1 MIDKNT
7 YKHFGLAFIGALVI
21 TLIFNEM
28 WASFVMLALIVGW
41 ELFQAIALTIKHN
54 RLRWQSIVWDIGTGI
69 FGTVIGCVIV
79 VWVQNIIH

>member
-28 WASFVMLALIVGW
+28 WASFVMLTAIITW
-41 ELFQAIALTIKHN
+41 ELCQAQTLINDNKII
-54 RLRWQSIVWDIGTGI
+54 RWQSIAWDVFTGI
-69 FGTVIGCVIV
+69 MGTLVGCVIA
-79 VWVQNIIH
+79 VWIKS

>member
-1 MIDKNT
+1 MIDTNT

-41 ELFQAIALTIKHN
+41 ELYQAVKLIVMHKKLI
-54 RLRWQSIVWDIGTGI
+54 WQSIVWDIGTGI
-69 FGTVIGCVIV
+69 FGTVVGCVIA
-79 VWVQNIIH
+79 VWVKA

>member
-28 WASFVMLALIVGW
+28 WASFVMLALIIGW
-41 ELFQAIALTIKHN
+41 ELFQAIVLTIRHKK
-54 RLRWQSIVWDIGTGI
+54 LRWQSIVWDIGTGI